1 MEKFHIMKR
10 LMFCLICLAVL
21 LSACVGPTVEVS
33 PEDPNETLESIET
46 DSDSAV
52 ESVNP
57 TATTINDTETPTLS
71 PDDGADSSIST
82 QKTSTPRPTSI
93 PRPYGPDN
101 FPRTVNPLTGLRVK
115 DYDLL
120 DRRPMAVKI
129 QLYPRNGR
137 PPWGVSLADI
147 VFDYYQNDGLTRLNI
162 IFYGNDAEKIGPI
175 RSARL
180 FDEHIMRMYKA
191 IFAFGGADWRVYNRI
206 YDADLRDLMV
216 VEGKYNCPP
225 MCREDPNGANY
236 LVTNTEDLSEY
247 IETERDVENERQ
259 DLNGM
264 SFDTIAP
271 SEGDPGEQVELRWS
285 ISAYVR
291 WIYDEKSGRYI
302 REQDTLEAYKADE
315 EEFEPFED
323 RLTEEQ
329 ISAANVIVLPLLHED
344 IYPDKNIEVI
354 DIKLTGSGKAYL
366 FRDGQVYQILWNR
379 PASDSVLFLTDEDGN
394 TIPFKPGNTWFEIVG
409 ASSLV
414 SQPEEGVWRY
424 EFRFP

>member
-1 MEKFHIMKR
+1 
-10 LMFCLICLAVL
+10 
-21 LSACVGPTVEVS
+21 
-33 PEDPNETLESIET
+33 
-46 DSDSAV
+46 
-52 ESVNP
+52 
-57 TATTINDTETPTLS
+57 
-71 PDDGADSSIST
+71 
-82 QKTSTPRPTSI
+82 
-93 PRPYGPDN
+93 
-101 FPRTVNPLTGLRVK
+101 
-115 DYDLL
+115 
-120 DRRPMAVKI
+120 
-129 QLYPRNGR
+129 
-137 PPWGVSLADI
+137 
-147 VFDYYQNDGLTRLNI
+147 
-162 IFYGNDAEKIGPI
+162 
-175 RSARL
+175 
-180 FDEHIMRMYKA
+180 
-191 IFAFGGADWRVYNRI
+191 
-206 YDADLRDLMV
+206 
-216 VEGKYNCPP
+216 
-225 MCREDPNGANY
+225 
-236 LVTNTEDLSEY
+236 
-247 IETERDVENERQ
+247 
-259 DLNGM
+259 
-264 SFDTIAP
+264 
-271 SEGDPGEQVELRWS
+271 LRWS

-414 SQPEEGVWRY
+414 SQPEVGVWRY